1 MKPPKRPRNVP
12 KKVSQQPAGPAKKYR
27 KGKVPSTRGALSK
40 SQNTT
45 RTVQVSSLAT
55 DSSNL
60 AIASG
65 PVISIVSDAHQ
76 EPPFV
81 PFRIQDEMDTES
93 PNGNAGDAL
102 DRPRGAW
109 IPPNPQPGPSG
120 MSPANNN
127 LGSKA
132 IWFVGSSIVY
142 WAQTNAKTRH
152 GGPNIGLQSRG
163 VYIRWFG
170 KRGMLWNDFNAKVL
184 HAVEK
189 FSPPAMIVIQLGS
202 NDLVKVK
209 TLELIQNIVRDILRL
224 HLLLPNTRIVWS
236 EMLMRRYWHGATD
249 GKAIERSRKRVNSA
263 INNYVLNDGHCIIQ
277 HPNIRAQELNL
288 YRYDGT
294 HLSDIGYNIYLNNI
308 QGGIETFL
316 SSPKIRRFPEV

>member
-1 MKPPKRPRNVP
+1 MHAYTYYLP
-12 KKVSQQPAGPAKKYR
+12 
-27 KGKVPSTRGALSK
+27 
-40 SQNTT
+40 
-45 RTVQVSSLAT
+45 
-55 DSSNL
+55 
-60 AIASG
+60 
-65 PVISIVSDAHQ
+65 
-76 EPPFV
+76 
-81 PFRIQDEMDTES
+81 
-93 PNGNAGDAL
+93 
-102 DRPRGAW
+102 
-109 IPPNPQPGPSG
+109 
-120 MSPANNN
+120 

-142 WAQTNAKTRH
+142 WAQTNAKTRY

-170 KRGMLWNDFNAKVL
+170 KRGMLWNDFNAKVS
-184 HAVEK
+184 HAVDK
-189 FSPPAMIVIQLGS
+189 FSPPAMIIIQLGS

-209 TLELIQNIVRDILRL
+209 SLELIQNIERDILRL

-263 INNYVLNDGHCIIQ
+263 INNYALNDGHCVIQ
-277 HPNIRAQELNL
+277 HPNIRAREMNL

-294 HLSDIGYNIYLNNI
+294 HLSDIGYDIYLNNI

-316 SSPKIRRFPEV
+316 SSQKIRRFPEV